1 VAIDVTRYV
10 GTCQVCAHPKAKVR
24 KITGMIESR
33 NTRVDILSAFP
44 ELNHRALNKHILR
57 CLLQREAQPSE
68 GQGE

>member
-1 VAIDVTRYV
+1 MAIGVTRYV
-10 GTCQVCAHPKAKVR
+10 GTCQVCAHPQGR

-33 NTRVDILSAFP
+33 NTRGVVLSAFP
-44 ELNHRALNKHILR
+44 ELNHRALNMHILR

>member
-1 VAIDVTRYV
+1 VAIGVTRYV
-10 GTCQVCAHPKAKVR
+10 GTCQVCAHPEGR

-44 ELNHRALNKHILR
+44 ELNQRALNMHILR